1 MCQQQRP
8 SYPAQYGPSPQ
19 PPPYSYPS
27 SGPVEPGQMAVAI
40 VATVVVIQFR
50 VALKEWMVKLAMA
63 LARHLFG
70 AWQNSRRESREQ
82 QHGGAPR
89 AVARGSTDA
98 IRHRQYA
105 DKNVG
110 SDLDT
115 AVEEENDN
123 FVHVQ
128 CAEVLYHPNE
138 IGEDEMLKR
147 SQLFYELMKTRR
159 SVRCFSTKEIPLKI
173 LQNIIKTAGTS
184 PSGANLQPWTFCL
197 VRNARI
203 KRAIREVVEEQEQM
217 NYSRRMG
224 AQWVLDVAPLNVN
237 WNKPY
242 LTEAPFLLVVMKH
255 TYQLDNMGDRK
266 PTYYSEQSTS
276 IAVGILLA
284 AIQNAGLVT
293 VVTTPLNAGAAIR
306 EILQRPINEK
316 VSLLLPLGYP
326 AEECYV
332 PDIQRKP
339 IEDIMR
345 IY

>member
-1 MCQQQRP
+1 MCQRSSAP
-8 SYPAQYGPSPQ
+8 SYPQHYGPSPA
-19 PPPYSYPS
+19 PPPS
-27 SGPVEPGQMAVAI
+27 SGPVEPGQMAVAL

-50 VALKEWMVKLAMA
+50 VVLKEWMVKLAMA

-70 AWQNSRRESREQ
+70 AWLNSRRREAGDQ
-82 QHGGAPR
+82 QR
-89 AVARGSTDA
+89 AQRVGRSSADG
-98 IRHRQYA
+98 IRELTSGQFV
-105 DKNVG
+105 DKKVG
-110 SDLDT
+110 SDLDA
-115 AVEEENDN
+115 AVEEENDS
-123 FVHVQ
+123 FIHTQ
-128 CAEVLYHPNE
+128 SAEMLYHPSSF
-138 IGEDEMLKR
+138 GEEEMLRR

-159 SVRCFSTKEIPLKI
+159 SVRCFSSKDIPLKI
-173 LQNIIKTAGTS
+173 VQNIIKAAGTS

-197 VRNARI
+197 IKSDRI
-203 KRAIREVVEEQEQM
+203 KRAIREVVEEQEQI

-224 AQWVLDVAPLNVN
+224 AQWVLDVKPLNVN

-255 TYQLDNMGDRK
+255 AYQLNDTGDRK
-266 PTYYSEQSTS
+266 PTYYSEQSTA
-276 IAVGILLA
+276 IAIGILLA

-326 AEECYV
+326 TDECYV
-332 PDIQRKP
+332 PDIQRKQ